1 MDIETKEAVGTDG
14 KLRMP
19 IQKKETII
27 DNSVNPDD
35 LGKVTGKNRES
46 QAFEE
51 KVDKKESNF
60 LEDGTYK
67 INTGNKKESDAVI
80 DAEKVPD
87 NGTLDET
94 PVLEEIID
102 EVKEDGKEDVV
113 KESTVIEDKV
123 EEIAEVV
130 KEAVEEKAVLP
141 ENVEKLVSFMTETGG
156 SLEDFVR
163 LNTDYSQL
171 SEAALLK
178 DYLKTENP
186 DLDAEEIDFLIEDKY
201 SFDEDLD
208 EDRDIKRKK
217 IAYKGA
223 LREAKKHFDGLK
235 DKYYDEVKLTSKL
248 SPEIQDKIKAYD
260 EFQAESKESLSK
272 AQLQGDAFKQESGKV
287 FDENFK
293 GFEYSVGDKKYR
305 FNVKD
310 VKTVSETQGDM
321 KNVFGKYIGEDNII
335 KDAKGYHKALFA
347 ANNSDAIATH
357 FYEQG
362 KADAIKQQAMSDKNI
377 KMNPRSTGSQD
388 LVVGKRKFKAVRGE
402 DSSKL
407 RMKLRT

>member
-46 QAFEE
+46 QVFEE

-67 INTGNKKESDAVI
+67 INTGNKKESDAAI
-80 DAEKVPD
+80 DAEKVPN